1 MKIKNY
7 IIQGLFP
14 LFAAG
19 MFIAPLL
26 SSCEEDDAPTN
37 TAPTLT
43 VQEVANALRTS
54 ATLTGTI
61 SGETSLLKE
70 YGFDYSTSQ
79 DFPSDRT
86 TRVPMTDSGN
96 PSSLSVQ
103 VKDLTPNERYYYRLY
118 ASTGASTVY
127 SDTQDFRTANMSAP
141 QISDLTVDSIGEQY
155 ARFIFQVEDYGN
167 EVLIECGVSY
177 KKSDSKTFIPIASE
191 EITTDDRYV
200 IEITD
205 LEADTQYD
213 FRPYA
218 KNAQDKD
225 ATTGSIEGYGNILTQ
240 KTEAMLSASVETGA
254 IDEGDISITSV
265 KVAGTILSAVGSN
278 GAIDECGF
286 VYSRTNPLPT
296 YNSDNRLVH
305 QEEDINVSRDEYTY
319 TEEIT
324 DLLQNTLYYVRAYA
338 KSTVDGK
345 ERISYG
351 TAYEFTTKQLNTPVL
366 EFIYKGDNSLD
377 YTRTATSLTVKAT
390 ITNYDANALI
400 EKGVIWSRSIGELS
414 LEDAKTA
421 GTYQAVTTG
430 ENAIVAT
437 IKDLEMDCTY
447 YIRAYAVYKSGDL
460 TEIGYAQSVVLRTDG
475 FNLPSL
481 EAEANTQ
488 KLTYNSI
495 ELIGKI
501 PNPGNANI
509 TERGF
514 VLSSKNSEV
523 TLENCE
529 KSVKAEK
536 DFIVTMT
543 GLKYQTE
550 YYVRAYAKCTLGG
563 RTETAYSGWIS
574 FRSQDCPGV
583 EFSYG
588 ECSATAT
595 TLNIKA
601 TISNYNANTLV
612 EKGVIWSKTQS
623 DLSLADA
630 KKANTYK
637 AVTGGESQIAATIEG
652 LELGNSYYVRA
663 YIVYKSGDATET
675 GYSGYNQFRTD
686 GFNLPNLG
694 VDVTNEKMTYN
705 SAELVGKIENS
716 GNGKITERGF
726 VLSPKL
732 SEVTLENC
740 DKAIKADESFVAT
753 ATGLAYQTNYYVR
766 AYVKCELGGKAET
779 VYSGWNNF
787 QTRDIDRPKFEAFE
801 SSATLSSLN
810 LTVTIEPGKQGT
822 IVKRG
827 FCAVLNE
834 NNAPEPTIDGLKTEE
849 AVTAASGKTYKAEL
863 KGLLFGTGYRVR
875 AYAVVQLENG
885 EQLVC
890 YSNEIYWVNTRGL
903 SINMQFTPTDTQCT
917 VQATIESDVD
927 LSNAEYGFVWTEE
940 NTWEPEKATD
950 RLKCTNM
957 DVERKF
963 SGVIKNLTGGKRYY
977 LWVYTTINGRTI
989 YSGGSNF
996 TTKRAPGQ
1004 DDNVS
1009 PDQKQ

>member
-19 MFIAPLL
+19 MFIVPVL
-26 SSCEEDDAPTN
+26 SSCEEDDAPAN

-43 VQEVANALRTS
+43 VQEVTNALRTS
-54 ATLTGTI
+54 ATLTGSI

-86 TRVPMTDSGN
+86 TRVSRTNSGDL
-96 PSSLSVQ
+96 SFLSVQ

-118 ASTGASTVY
+118 ASTGVSTGACTVY

-155 ARFIFQVEDYGN
+155 ARLIFQVEDYGN

-177 KKSDSKTFIPIASE
+177 KKSDSKTFIPVASE

-240 KTEAMLSASVETGA
+240 KTGALLSASVETGT

-286 VYSRTNPLPT
+286 VYSQTNPLPT
-296 YNSDNRLVH
+296 YNSDSRLVH
-305 QEEDINVSRDEYTY
+305 QAENINVSGSRYTY

-324 DLLQNTLYYVRAYA
+324 DLLQKTLYYVRAYA
-338 KSTVDGK
+338 KNTVDGE

-351 TAYEFTTKQLNTPVL
+351 TTREITTNQLNTPIL
-366 EFIYKGDNSLD
+366 EFVRKGDGGFDFTS
-377 YTRTATSLTVKAT
+377 TATSLTVKAT

-400 EKGVIWSRSIGELS
+400 EKGVIWSRSNGALS
-414 LEDAKTA
+414 LEEAKAA

-437 IKDLEMDCTY
+437 ISGLEMASGY
-447 YIRAYAVYKSGDL
+447 YVRAYAVYKSGDL
-460 TEIGYAQSVVLRTDG
+460 TETGYSDYTHISTEG

-481 EAEANTQ
+481 ELEINNE
-488 KLTYNSI
+488 KVTYNSV
-495 ELIGKI
+495 ELTGKI
-501 PNPGNANI
+501 PYPGNANI

-514 VLSSKNSEV
+514 VLSHN
-523 TLENCE
+523 
-529 KSVKAEK
+529 
-536 DFIVTMT
+536 
-543 GLKYQTE
+543 
-550 YYVRAYAKCTLGG
+550 
-563 RTETAYSGWIS
+563 
-574 FRSQDCPGV
+574 
-583 EFSYG
+583 
-588 ECSATAT
+588 
-595 TLNIKA
+595 
-601 TISNYNANTLV
+601 
-612 EKGVIWSKTQS
+612 
-623 DLSLADA
+623 
-630 KKANTYK
+630 
-637 AVTGGESQIAATIEG
+637 
-652 LELGNSYYVRA
+652 
-663 YIVYKSGDATET
+663 
-675 GYSGYNQFRTD
+675 
-686 GFNLPNLG
+686 
-694 VDVTNEKMTYN
+694 
-705 SAELVGKIENS
+705 
-716 GNGKITERGF
+716 
-726 VLSPKL
+726 L

-740 DKAIKADESFVAT
+740 DKSVKADKNFIAT
-753 ATGLAYQTNYYVR
+753 ITGLTYQKNYYVR
-766 AYVKCELGGKAET
+766 AYVKCELGGRAET

-787 QTRDIDRPKFEAFE
+787 QTRDIDRPTFDAFE

-834 NNAPEPTIDGLKTEE
+834 NNAPEPTINDALKTEE
-849 AVTAASGKTYKAEL
+849 AVTAASDKTYKAEL

-875 AYAVVQLENG
+875 AYAVVRLEDG

-890 YSNEIYWVNTRGL
+890 YSGTLWTSTEGL
-903 SINMQFTPTDTQCT
+903 SINMQFTSTDTQCT

-927 LSNAEYGFVWTEE
+927 LSNAEYGFAWTEE
-940 NTWEPEKATD
+940 DIWDMEKVTN

-957 DVERKF
+957 DAKKTF
-963 SGVIKNLTGGKRYY
+963 SGVIGNLTGGKRYY

-989 YSGGSNF
+989 FNNGRWEF